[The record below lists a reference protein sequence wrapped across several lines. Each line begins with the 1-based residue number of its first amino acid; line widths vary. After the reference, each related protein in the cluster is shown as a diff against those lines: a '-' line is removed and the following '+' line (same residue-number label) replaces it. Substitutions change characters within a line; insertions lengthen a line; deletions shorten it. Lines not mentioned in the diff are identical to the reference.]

1 MNNKLRQ
8 KILKELNYL
17 LSEAE
22 ASATGGM
29 IGQFESEIMQKIV
42 QADIDNDD
50 GFNYINLTDF
60 GKMVNEGSLVKF
72 INVYKDA
79 DINEL
84 DADET
89 QAIKKVCTTNI
100 ILVDEF
106 GSTDP
111 YFFVKC
117 QNGKPFKALRIGY
130 EGNEANFAPI
140 IQKYRTGAEVAPPT
154 PGPSPQP
161 KPDTG
166 GGGTAFGKSF
176 QCKPG
181 AVAKFQKWLN
191 TKGQKI
197 IVDDKFGEKTFAAAK
212 AVGNTNL
219 DFSMYNSLEDFKDQT
234 KRNQLCTNIENDSR
248 WNQMTESKNFYDNK
262 KLLEAKLLYNKL
274 TKKLV

>member
-117 QNGKPFKALRIGY
+117 Q
-130 EGNEANFAPI
+130 
-140 IQKYRTGAEVAPPT
+140 RT
-154 PGPSPQP
+154 QL
-161 KPDTG
+161 
-166 GGGTAFGKSF
+166 
-176 QCKPG
+176 
-181 AVAKFQKWLN
+181 AVI
-191 TKGQKI
+191 TRRVKI
-197 IVDDKFGEKTFAAAK
+197 
-212 AVGNTNL
+212 
-219 DFSMYNSLEDFKDQT
+219 
-234 KRNQLCTNIENDSR
+234 R
-248 WNQMTESKNFYDNK
+248 
-262 KLLEAKLLYNKL
+262 
-274 TKKLV
+274 